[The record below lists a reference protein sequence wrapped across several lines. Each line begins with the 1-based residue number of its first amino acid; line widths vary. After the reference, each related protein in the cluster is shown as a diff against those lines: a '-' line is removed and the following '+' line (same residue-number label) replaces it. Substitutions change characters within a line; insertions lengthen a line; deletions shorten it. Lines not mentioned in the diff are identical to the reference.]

1 MRMSLIVNKFPLVP
15 PHRTMSIGWG
25 YRTQPSISRSR
36 SGASFS
42 HSVASL
48 LSQSTTNNPSSI
60 FHVDDEVRDAITKGR
75 PVVALESTI
84 VAHGMPYPQNLELA
98 LEVGTILRRQDVVP
112 ATIAIRDGICTVGLQ
127 KNELE
132 DLAKAGEE
140 GRAEKCS
147 TRDIPIVV
155 AASRNRH
162 GTNTVVETK
171 SRPVLWGATTVA
183 ATMKLAYLAGI
194 TTFVTGGTG
203 GVHRGGEDSFDISAD
218 LTELAQTPVAVVSA
232 GVKSILDIRRT
243 LEVLETNSVPT
254 LAWKTDEFPSFF
266 SPSSGV
272 PCPARVDNAET
283 VADAYWAARQLN
295 MTQGM
300 LIAVPNNDP
309 AGKTVE
315 ENIRIALKEA
325 EHRKILGK
333 DVTPFILKTVA
344 EQTGGDSLRSNMEL
358 VRNNARVGAAVA
370 KAIAETKPSIS

>member
-1 MRMSLIVNKFPLVP
+1 MYLNKFPLAAAN
-15 PHRTMSIGWG
+15 RTISIGWTCG
-25 YRTQPSISRSR
+25 TQPSISRSR
-36 SGASFS
+36 SAANFS
-42 HSVASL
+42 HSVVSR
-48 LSQSTTNNPSSI
+48 LSQSTTNKPSSI
-60 FHVDDEVRDAITKGR
+60 FHVDDEVQDAVAAGR

-84 VAHGMPYPQNLELA
+84 VAHGMTYPQNLELA

-112 ATIAIRDGICTVGLQ
+112 ATIAIRDGICTVGLRED
-127 KNELE
+127 ELE
-132 DLAKAGEE
+132 DLAKAGVE

-147 TRDIPIVV
+147 TRDIPIIV
-155 AASRNRH
+155 AASRSRP
-162 GTNTVVETK
+162 GTNTVVETSK

-232 GVKSILDIRRT
+232 GVKSILDIQRT

-272 PCPARVDNAET
+272 PCPVRVDSAEF
-283 VADAYWAARQLN
+283 VADAYWAARKLN

-309 AGKTVE
+309 AGKNVE
-315 ENIRIALKEA
+315 DNIRIALKEA
-325 EHRKILGK
+325 EERRILGK

-344 EQTGGDSLRSNMEL
+344 ERTGGDSLRSNMEL
-358 VRNNARVGAAVA
+358 VRNNARVGAAIA
-370 KAIAETKPSIS
+370 KAIAETNPTIS